1 MSPLDLMFAICTII
15 GTKYQKHLILISIR
29 KIRNNNKEV
38 ETKTPPEQVHN
49 SIRKLL
55 KQAISIFLTKLL
67 NFKSTTL
74 WQKCKYLSLSLSLSF
89 CFIIFCRKWRRYSS
103 IHKNYATDVSCLYGT
118 SRVNKSLCTG
128 MDVNECLVFAY
139 CHALCLGFRGFLA
152 MISLCT
158 IEYGNGCLVS
168 LPVS

>member
-1 MSPLDLMFAICTII
+1 MFAICTII

-29 KIRNNNKEV
+29 KIRNNNKEN

-74 WQKCKYLSLSLSLSF
+74 WQKCKYLSLSLILFYHFLSQM
-89 CFIIFCRKWRRYSS
+89 
-103 IHKNYATDVSCLYGT
+103 T
-118 SRVNKSLCTG
+118 
-128 MDVNECLVFAY
+128 
-139 CHALCLGFRGFLA
+139 
-152 MISLCT
+152 
-158 IEYGNGCLVS
+158 
-168 LPVS
+168 